1 MTDLT
6 SIGVQAATMTS
17 LELVEFINQHRRQ
30 QAEEAGQS
38 FPSDDFPELLHKN
51 FLAKVPEVLGE
62 RSADFSA
69 DLPDSYG
76 RPRRGYRFPKREACL
91 MAMSYSYDLQAAVFD
106 HMTALEE
113 RLKALPDVSSHE
125 GALLALQGAVE
136 RQLVLIGENKQLAA
150 ERDHAVKTKAQIG
163 SRREAQAMAAASVA
177 IRQVKRLND
186 ELGHGTRYATV
197 TAVENATGTKY
208 PFNAYVHLRKWCKAN
223 GVQPEIV
230 PDRRFGEV
238 KAWPAGAWAAV
249 YQIDLATL
257 FGASGA
263 KA

>member
-1 MTDLT
+1 MTAVTLT
-6 SIGVQAATMTS
+6 GGQTATMTS
-17 LELVEFINQHRRQ
+17 TELLDLVNKAREEFGEPAVRRNVFVERCKDELEGEHYKIFVVQNLNSTESEELELTRDQCELVAMRESKGVRR
-30 QAEEAGQS
+30 
-38 FPSDDFPELLHKN
+38 
-51 FLAKVPEVLGE
+51 
-62 RSADFSA
+62 
-69 DLPDSYG
+69 
-76 RPRRGYRFPKREACL
+76 
-91 MAMSYSYDLQAAVFD
+91 AVRD
-106 HMTALEE
+106 RLKALEA
-113 RLKALPDVSSHE
+113 RALPDVSSHE
-125 GALLALQGAVE
+125 GTLLVLQGAIQRE
-136 RQLVLIGENKQLAA
+136 LVLINENKHLAA
-150 ERDHAVKTKAQIG
+150 ERDHAIATKAQIG
-163 SRREAQAMAAASVA
+163 SRREAQAMAAASSAV
-177 IRQVKRLND
+177 RQVRRLED
-186 ELGHGTRYATV
+186 ELGRGTRFATV

>member
-1 MTDLT
+1 MTGLT
-6 SIGVQAATMTS
+6 SIGGQAVTMTS
-17 LELVEFINQHRRQ
+17 REIAELTGKQHKHVIRDIREMLDALEKDGPVLGHVREDKDSRGYTENFHLDRELTETLVTGYSIPLRHKVIRRLHELEEQ
-30 QAEEAGQS
+30 VAQPAIPQTLPEALRLAADLAEECQ
-38 FPSDDFPELLHKN
+38 
-51 FLAKVPEVLGE
+51 
-62 RSADFSA
+62 
-69 DLPDSYG
+69 
-76 RPRRGYRFPKREACL
+76 
-91 MAMSYSYDLQAAVFD
+91 
-106 HMTALEE
+106 
-113 RLKALPDVSSHE
+113 
-125 GALLALQGAVE
+125 
-136 RQLVLIGENKQLAA
+136 QLAA
-150 ERDHAVKTKAQIG
+150 ERDHAIATKAQIG
-163 SRREAQAMAAASVA
+163 SRREAQAMAVASSAVS
-177 IRQVKRLND
+177 QVRRLED
-186 ELGHGTRYATV
+186 ELGRGTRFATV

>member
-6 SIGVQAATMTS
+6 PIGGQAATMTS

-30 QAEEAGQS
+30 QAEEAWQS

-163 SRREAQAMAAASVA
+163 SRREAQAMAKASSAV
-177 IRQVKRLND
+177 RQVQRLND
-186 ELGHGTRYATV
+186 ELGHGTRFATV
-197 TAVENATGTKY
+197 TAVEIAAGEKF
-208 PFNAYVHLRKWCKAN
+208 PINAYVPLRKWCQTY
-223 GVQPEIV
+223 GIQPEDV
-230 PDRRFGEV
+230 PDRRYGKV
-238 KAWPAGAWAAV
+238 KAWPAAAWLAV
-249 YQIDLATL
+249 YGIDLTFL

-263 KA
+263 QA

>member
-6 SIGVQAATMTS
+6 PIGGQAATMTS
-17 LELVEFINQHRRQ
+17 IELLELVNHARAEFGESPVRHNDFVARCRD
-30 QAEEAGQS
+30 ELDGEYYES
-38 FPSDDFPELLHKN
+38 FVVKQEGP
-51 FLAKVPEVLGE
+51 
-62 RSADFSA
+62 
-69 DLPDSYG
+69 G
-76 RPRRGYRFPKREACL
+76 RPPEALRLTRDQCELVAMRESKGVRR
-91 MAMSYSYDLQAAVFD
+91 AVRD
-106 HMTALEE
+106 RLKALEA
-113 RLKALPDVSSHE
+113 RALPDVSSHE
-125 GALLALQGAVE
+125 GTLLVLQGAIQRE
-136 RQLVLIGENKQLAA
+136 LALISENKQLAA
-150 ERDHAVKTKAQIG
+150 ERDHAIATKAQIG
-163 SRREAQAMAAASVA
+163 SRREAQAMAAASSAV
-177 IRQVKRLND
+177 RQVRRLED
-186 ELGHGTRYATV
+186 ELGRGTRFATV
-197 TAVENATGTKY
+197 TAVEIATGTKY